1 MNPIAEFQKVSEEIF
16 VSKACELADVSS
28 KQALSAY
35 RALVL
40 PKRAT
45 VGSAGYDFTL
55 PFDISLK
62 PGEWLTIPTGIRVRI
77 DDGWVLLIV
86 PRSGLGARY
95 RFQLNNSTGVI
106 DSDYYH
112 TDNEG
117 HIMVP
122 MINDNRE
129 GKTLELKAG
138 TAFAQGVFVPCG
150 IAVEDEVKAV
160 RTGGFGSTSR

>member
-1 MNPIAEFQKVSEEIF
+1 MKPIAEFKKVSEDIF
-16 VSKACELADVSS
+16 VSKACELLDVSEEQL
-28 KQALSAY
+28 KEAY
-35 RALVL
+35 ERINI

-45 VGSAGYDFTL
+45 VGSAGYDITL
-55 PFDISLK
+55 PFDIKLEA
-62 PGEWLTIPTGIRVRI
+62 GEWMTIPTGIRARI
-77 DDGWVLLIV
+77 DEGWVLLIV

-112 TDNEG
+112 ADNEG

-138 TAFAQGVFVPCG
+138 TAFAQGVFVPFG
-150 IAVEDEVKAV
+150 IAEEDEVVAV
-160 RTGGFGSTSR
+160 RTGGFGSTS